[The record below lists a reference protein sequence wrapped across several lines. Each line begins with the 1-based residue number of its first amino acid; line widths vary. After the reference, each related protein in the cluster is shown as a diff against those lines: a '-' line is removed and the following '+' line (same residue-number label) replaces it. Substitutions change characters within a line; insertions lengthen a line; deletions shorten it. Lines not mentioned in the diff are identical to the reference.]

1 MYSEFRVKPSLGNK
15 TAYHAYRPFTCI
27 RSPVWQRRHR
37 DATKIELLRLFY
49 FQMAQRCHGTH
60 LFVKPTMT
68 FLGFPTVCCLSTR
81 TYMQSG
87 AGDSLRLQRVS
98 VFFDLNMS
106 YRCDGNLVILTS
118 HS

>member
-1 MYSEFRVKPSLGNK
+1 MYSEFRVKPGLG
-15 TAYHAYRPFTCI
+15 PFTCI

-68 FLGFPTVCCLSTR
+68 FLCFPTVCCLSTR
-81 TYMQSG
+81 TCMQSG
-87 AGDSLRLQRVS
+87 AGNRLTTGVS
-98 VFFDLNMS
+98 VL
-106 YRCDGNLVILTS
+106 
-118 HS
+118 

>member
-1 MYSEFRVKPSLGNK
+1 MYSEFRVKPALGNK

-68 FLGFPTVCCLSTR
+68 FLCFPTVCCLSTR
-81 TYMQSG
+81 TCMQSG
-87 AGDSLRLQRVS
+87 AGNSLRLQRVS
-98 VFFDLNMS
+98 VFFDLNKS